1 MNREG
6 RRYAF
11 LYCKFRDDQYALYD
25 EWAKRNGLLMNTFL
39 VMNTLFYAKEGMT
52 QKQVCDTVHLSKQ
65 TVSLIIK
72 NLVRDGN
79 VEFETDPS
87 DGRSALVQMTE
98 AGRLQAE
105 GPVRHIT
112 WAEDTA
118 MSMLTPE
125 EQEQLVTLSRRFT
138 QHLTELVRGAGNT
151 VTETG

>member
-1 MNREG
+1 M
-6 RRYAF
+6 
-11 LYCKFRDDQYALYD
+11 
-25 EWAKRNGLLMNTFL
+25 
-39 VMNTLFYAKEGMT
+39 
-52 QKQVCDTVHLSKQ
+52 
-65 TVSLIIK
+65 
-72 NLVRDGN
+72 
-79 VEFETDPS
+79 ETDPS

-98 AGRLQAE
+98 AERLQAE